1 MRLPTLVICVVLGS
15 ITLPSLAQTPVQV
28 TPASDIVGTIGN
40 AQPGTEIDFTPGTYN
55 ITTPINVPTGV
66 KITSSEGKPD
76 DTFLVFQLA
85 GADQSSYGFVLA
97 GGAKDVTITE
107 LDIVSNHGIVQMS
120 NGSTYT
126 NIQIVRNNLAYGS
139 GQLSDG
145 TLVFGISGT
154 VTNNALQI
162 SHNYFHDSQ
171 NTIRN
176 WSVWYASGSNFDYNV
191 FYNVNDG
198 GQIDN
203 PGANVTFS
211 HNYGTLLHRMGQE
224 MALQSNTTLTADGNV
239 FYDYVLPYNDT
250 EGMSIIGVSS
260 VVDIT
265 NNYLKASIAAG
276 STWGQ
281 ADGGGNHR
289 FGYAIEGT
297 GSAGSSVSKNTIVGP
312 WADFVSSDISNLSV
326 TNNST
331 YGSSLWGN
339 FEGEPG
345 PYGYGSVV
353 TSGNTSD
360 TNVNDAP
367 PPPANNAAFGA
378 GVNGNGVSV
387 GAGSNPGGTTA
398 GGSAGS
404 DTGTGAISSQVVV
417 PPSITD
423 VQVIKDPQSPSGY
436 TLTWHN
442 PSVNISYVTIQIIS
456 AVGRESYATV
466 TLTGAQAQYQL
477 PNDMPLGW
485 YLDFVV
491 TAHGS
496 GTTTPLPAYTSP
508 AVTALFPGNPSATWQ
523 ALLWGGVSTAQATP
537 YQ

>member
-1 MRLPTLVICVVLGS
+1 MRLKTLLICLLPALLAAPSIANTITISAGDDVVGKWS
-15 ITLPSLAQTPVQV
+15 AVAANDTVKF
-28 TPASDIVGTIGN
+28 D
-40 AQPGTEIDFTPGTYN
+40 PGTYT
-55 ITTPINVPTGV
+55 ISAPLTVPSGV
-66 KITSSEGKPD
+66 TVTSTENKPD
-76 DTFLVFQLA
+76 NTFLIFQLA
-85 GADQSSYGFVLA
+85 GADQSSYGFVIA
-97 GGAKDVTITE
+97 GGASKVTITE

-120 NGSTYT
+120 SGSLYQT
-126 NIQIVRNNLAYGS
+126 IQIVRDNLAYGA

-154 VTNNALQI
+154 VKNDGLQI

-176 WSVWYASGSNFDYNV
+176 WSVWFATNANFDYNV

-203 PGANVTFS
+203 PGPNVTFS

-224 MALQSNTTLTADGNV
+224 AALESDSTFTADGNV

-260 VVDIT
+260 TVNLT

-297 GSAGSSVSKNTIVGP
+297 GASGSLVGGNTIIGP
-312 WADFVSSDISNLSV
+312 WADFVSSDISNLNVSGNTV
-326 TNNST
+326 
-331 YGSSLWGN
+331 YGTSLWGN

-345 PYGYGSVV
+345 PYGYGSVN
-353 TSGNTSD
+353 TSGGNTVDS
-360 TNVNDAP
+360 NEGAAP
-367 PPPANNAAFGA
+367 PPPANDSTFGA
-378 GVNGNGVSV
+378 GVNGTGVSV
-387 GAGSNPGGTTA
+387 GAGSNPNGVTP
-398 GGSAGS
+398 GGSSGS
-404 DTGTGAISSQVVV
+404 DTGSGTSTQVVI
-417 PPSITD
+417 PPSVTG
-423 VQVIKDPQSPSGY
+423 VEVTKDPKSPSGY
-436 TLTWHN
+436 TLSWNN

-456 AVGRESYATV
+456 TVGRESFPMV
-466 TLTGAQAQYQL
+466 RLDGAQSFYYL
-477 PNDMPLGW
+477 PTNDMPPGW

-491 TAHGS
+491 TAYGS
-496 GTTTPLPAYTSP
+496 GTPATPYTSP
-508 AVTALFPGNPSATWQ
+508 AVTALFPGSAAATWQ
-523 ALLWGGVSTAQATP
+523 TLLWGGISGAQATP